1 MPILGGVQ
9 AQARLGRYELLARLA
24 TGGMGEI
31 FLARLEG
38 AAGFE
43 KLYVVKRILPHLAD
57 DARFRQ
63 MLISEAQI
71 ASKMAH
77 GNICQVYELG
87 ETGGVLYIVMEYL
100 EGVTMLPLLRRA
112 SKAQAHL
119 DFGFLATVVQQTCD
133 ALHYAHELKDRDGE
147 SLGLVHRDVT
157 PSNIFLCDSGVSKIL
172 DFGIAKAKGATSM
185 KTEDGAVKGKYAY
198 MAPEQLRGGSIDRR
212 VDLFAL
218 GVVMYEM
225 VALRRLF
232 QRKTDYLT
240 FRAVMEQPIPD
251 IRRYRPDIP
260 DPVANVLAK
269 ALDREPAN
277 RFETARQLGS
287 AMTDAMSASHL
298 RPWSQGDI
306 GDFIKEG
313 FAEELTKRSQQVAT
327 AVHRTHPG
335 AVGRS
340 TMPLIAN
347 EDSFSQQSEDSDD
360 DEFPSVETDVDSAP
374 HFVSVITDR
383 PPTDPFSQST
393 PPPFA
398 AESTGSAVQL
408 RPLQGTVAVQSPSP
422 NAQPIVVV
430 APRSILWPILAIAM
444 IGIAAAALFL
454 VWKQTQNQQQN
465 QQPPIVISQEKPDVP
480 PLVEPP
486 PESDAGVPLAGSASK
501 LVKPPPIVVRPRTI
515 DAAIA
520 AKKAALTQCIID
532 NAKGVTADM
541 MASLSIDTAGR
552 ASSVRILPD
561 AMNVSPVGQCL
572 RNVLTTTMFPKST
585 TTQSIQFALK
595 AKG

>member
-1 MPILGGVQ
+1 
-9 AQARLGRYELLARLA
+9 
-24 TGGMGEI
+24 MGEI

-100 EGVTMLPLLRRA
+100 EGVTILPLLRRA
-112 SKAQAHL
+112 SKAQAPL
-119 DFGFLATVVQQTCD
+119 EFGFVAAVVQQTCD

-157 PSNIFLCDSGVSKIL
+157 PSNIFLCDSGVSKVL
-172 DFGIAKAKGATSM
+172 DFGIAKARGATST

-198 MAPEQLRGGSIDRR
+198 MAPEQLRGGAIDRR

-251 IRRYRPDIP
+251 IRRYRPEIP
-260 DPVANVLAK
+260 DPIANVMAK

-287 AMTDAMSASHL
+287 AMLDAMSEARM

-306 GDFIKEG
+306 GDFVKAG

-327 AVHRTHPG
+327 AVHRTNPG

-340 TMPLIAN
+340 TMPLIAH
-347 EDSFSQQSEDSDD
+347 EDSFSHGSENDED

-374 HFVSVITDR
+374 HFVVATER
-383 PPTDPFSQST
+383 PHTDPFGQST

-408 RPLQGTVAVQSPSP
+408 RPLQGNMAVTPP
-422 NAQPIVVV
+422 QPVVV
-430 APRSILWPILAIAM
+430 MAQRSILWPILAVAM

-454 VWKQTQNQQQN
+454 VWKTTQNQQ
-465 QQPPIVISQEKPDVP
+465 PAPAPIVISQERAAVP
-480 PLVEPP
+480 PPP
-486 PESDAGVPLAGSASK
+486 AELDAGVAIAAGSDAGSA
-501 LVKPPPIVVRPRTI
+501 KPPKIVRPRPAMPSSI
-515 DAAIA
+515 DSALE
-520 AKKAALTQCIID
+520 AKKEALTQCIVEHGQ
-532 NAKGVTADM
+532 NVHELMK
-541 MASLSIDTAGR
+541 ASLSIDSSGH
-552 ASSVRILPD
+552 ASSVRIEPD
-561 AMNVSPVGQCL
+561 VLNAAPVGACL
-572 RNVLTTTMFPKST
+572 RNVLTVTMFPPKAA
-585 TTQSIQFALK
+585 SINFTLK

>member
-1 MPILGGVQ
+1 MPIPGVQ

-119 DFGFLATVVQQTCD
+119 DFGFLAAVVQQTCD

-157 PSNIFLCDSGVSKIL
+157 PLNIFLCDSGVSKIL
-172 DFGIAKAKGATSM
+172 DFGIAKAKGATST

-251 IRRYRPDIP
+251 IRRYRPEIP
-260 DPVANVLAK
+260 DLVANVLAK
-269 ALDREPAN
+269 ALDRDPAN
-277 RFETARQLGS
+277 RFETARQLGN
-287 AMTDAMSASHL
+287 AMSDAMSASHL

-306 GDFIKEG
+306 GDFIKAG
-313 FAEELTKRSQQVAT
+313 FAEELTKRSQQVLT

-335 AVGRS
+335 SVGRS

-347 EDSFSQQSEDSDD
+347 EDSFSQQAEDSDD

-383 PPTDPFSQST
+383 PQTDPFGQST

-398 AESTGSAVQL
+398 DESTGSAVQL
-408 RPLQGTVAVQSPSP
+408 RPLQGTMAVQPPSP

-444 IGIAAAALFL
+444 IGIAGAALFL
-454 VWKQTQNQQQN
+454 VWKQTQNQQQL
-465 QQPPIVISQEKPDVP
+465 QPPIVISQEKPDAP
-480 PLVEPP
+480 PVVEPP
-486 PESDAGVPLAGSASK
+486 VEPDAGVPLAGSANTV
-501 LVKPPPIVVRPRTI
+501 VKPPPPVVVRPRTI

-541 MASLSIDTAGR
+541 MASLSIDTSGR
-552 ASSVRILPD
+552 ASSVRISPD
-561 AMNVSPVGQCL
+561 AMNMSPVGQCL

-585 TTQSIQFALK
+585 TIQSIQFALK

>member
-1 MPILGGVQ
+1 MPTPGVQ

-31 FLARLEG
+31 FLARLDG

-119 DFGFLATVVQQTCD
+119 DFGFLAAVVQQTCD

-147 SLGLVHRDVT
+147 GLGLVHRDVT

-172 DFGIAKAKGATSM
+172 DFGIAKAKGATST

-260 DPVANVLAK
+260 DLVANVLAK

-306 GDFIKEG
+306 GDFIKAG
-313 FAEELTKRSQQVAT
+313 FAEELTKRSEQVAT

-340 TMPLIAN
+340 TMPLITN
-347 EDSFSQQSEDSDD
+347 EDSFSQQAEDSED

-383 PPTDPFSQST
+383 SQTDPFGQST

-398 AESTGSAVQL
+398 AESTGVAVQL
-408 RPLQGTVAVQSPSP
+408 RPLQGTMAVQPPSP
-422 NAQPIVVV
+422 NMQPIVVI

-454 VWKQTQNQQQN
+454 VWKQIQTQQQL
-465 QQPPIVISQEKPDVP
+465 QPPIVISQEKPDAPQV
-480 PLVEPP
+480 VAPP
-486 PESDAGVPLAGSASK
+486 PEPDAGLPLAGSASNV
-501 LVKPPPIVVRPRTI
+501 VKPSPPAVLRPRTI

-541 MASLSIDTAGR
+541 MASLSIDTSGR
-552 ASSVRILPD
+552 ASSVRISPD
-561 AMNVSPVGQCL
+561 AMNMSPVGQCL
-572 RNVLTTTMFPKST
+572 RNVLTTTTFPKST